1 MMSQKVWTNIPQDV
15 HEVIRRTRRFLRVM
29 AWRLSDREYMSD
41 EDTCWILA
49 MHVDNEADHLDA
61 LMAEYEL
68 PSEFLPPLNYE
79 ETEPERIE
87 RLLLRTRRRQK

>member
-1 MMSQKVWTNIPQDV
+1 MMSQKVWTDIPQDV

-49 MHVDNEADHLDA
+49 MHVDNEADHLEA
-61 LMAEYEL
+61 LLAEYEL
-68 PSEFLPPLNYE
+68 PSELLPPLDYE
-79 ETEPERIE
+79 ETDAERFERI
-87 RLLLRTRRRQK
+87 LRRQHRRK